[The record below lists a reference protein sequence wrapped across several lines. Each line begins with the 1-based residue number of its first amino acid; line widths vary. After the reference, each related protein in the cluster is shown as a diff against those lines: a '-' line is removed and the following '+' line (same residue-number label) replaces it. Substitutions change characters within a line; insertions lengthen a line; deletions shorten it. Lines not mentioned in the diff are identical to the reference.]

1 MRNQLL
7 GSLGLF
13 FQTLGN
19 GLLTQQAL
27 QAKQEAHTSLVVV
40 SLVLN
45 AAGVALLAFVKPPLK
60 AKEEG

>member
-27 QAKQEAHTSLVVV
+27 QSKQEAHVTLVIGA
-40 SLVLN
+40 LVMN
-45 AAGVALLAFVKPPLK
+45 AAGAALLSFVKPPLK